1 MTGWKVRNIRLIA
14 QARNCLR
21 HSYANLMPELQLSRR
36 ARLSNREEGTLNRQ
50 VYDFL
55 NSARVLH
62 WRWLRLKAKHDELES
77 CLLPAAIRY
86 DKDKVQTSPDDPM
99 SRIVAEISELEREMN
114 QVQLSKSKRIQEID
128 KAINSLESE
137 EERTALTMR
146 FINRI
151 PVTEIAEAMGY
162 AEPTIYKF
170 MNQGAEHIKSYKR
183 V

>member
-1 MTGWKVRNIRLIA
+1 M
-14 QARNCLR
+14 
-21 HSYANLMPELQLSRR
+21 
-36 ARLSNREEGTLNRQ
+36 NRQ
-50 VYDFL
+50 AYEFL

-86 DKDKVQTSPDDPM
+86 DKDKVQTSPEDAI
-99 SRIVAEISELEREMN
+99 SKIVAEISVLEHKMDE
-114 QVQLSKSKRIQEID
+114 VQIMKSQRIEEID
-128 KAINSLESE
+128 KNLQSLASD

-146 FINRI
+146 FINRV
-151 PVTEIAEAMGY
+151 PVREIAIQMGY

-170 MNQGAEHIKSYKR
+170 MNQGADHIMQSRR